1 MRHGGNVLSREQLL
15 KQAWGWQI
23 VVETKTVDTHVKRLR
38 DKLEAAGASPALVE
52 TVRGYGYRLAV

>member
-1 MRHGGNVLSREQLL
+1 MR
-15 KQAWGWQI
+15 QI

-38 DKLEAAGASPALVE
+38 DKLEAAGASPDIVE